1 MEVLN
6 VTVVGDLPEG
16 LRAQLNYEYAAA
28 QNLES
33 DIWITRVFHNGVPL
47 NAFER
52 RLPFW
57 ARNLIGRKLF
67 LWIYLLARHRNF
79 DFVLNR
85 HSPFD
90 LFAFF
95 FARFISNRISVHH
108 SMELAELK
116 LVRRGWKGILA
127 SALERVTGRHSLR
140 NVCAVV
146 GVTKEIALYELGRLG
161 SSLNVKK
168 RALVYPNAIDCSAF
182 TSLTDCR
189 AEQFC
194 FLFICSDFKDWR
206 GLDLVFE
213 NVAVASQDKEFQL
226 HLVGFLTDDQLEQ
239 VDELNTSKG
248 REVIVV
254 HGKLFGTE
262 LDALLSKADVGLAS
276 FGLFRIG
283 LHEGCTL
290 KVREYLAS
298 GLPVYSNHV
307 DSSLPSDFKYYKK
320 DDAFNLGSLLNFAK
334 QMRSVSRADVRAASM
349 SLISKDQALNKL
361 LAGLRNIE
369 IANGQASS
377 RASLK

>member
-1 MEVLN
+1 M
-6 VTVVGDLPEG
+6 
-16 LRAQLNYEYAAA
+16 
-28 QNLES
+28 
-33 DIWITRVFHNGVPL
+33 
-47 NAFER
+47 
-52 RLPFW
+52 
-57 ARNLIGRKLF
+57 
-67 LWIYLLARHRNF
+67 
-79 DFVLNR
+79 
-85 HSPFD
+85 
-90 LFAFF
+90 
-95 FARFISNRISVHH
+95 
-108 SMELAELK
+108 
-116 LVRRGWKGILA
+116 
-127 SALERVTGRHSLR
+127 
-140 NVCAVV
+140 
-146 GVTKEIALYELGRLG
+146 
-161 SSLNVKK
+161 
-168 RALVYPNAIDCSAF
+168 
-182 TSLTDCR
+182 
-189 AEQFC
+189 
-194 FLFICSDFKDWR
+194 
-206 GLDLVFE
+206 DLVFE

-239 VDELNTSKG
+239 VDELNTSAG